1 MGLKTFGLMAVDWEE
16 RVNIERLRQER
27 LARVKNALKKS
38 EIGALLC
45 FDMNNIR
52 YITATHIGTWAMDKL
67 VRFSLLP
74 QDDEP
79 ILWDFGS
86 AARHHQIYCPWLGE
100 RSRAGISTLRG
111 ATNPS
116 SGLAE
121 DVAKKIKLEL
131 EMRNLHNEPVAVDVI
146 EMPVLFALQAQGL
159 NVVDGQQLMH
169 EVRKI
174 KTQDEITLL
183 NTATMMVDV
192 TDVMTVESVGETF

>member
-16 RVNIERLRQER
+16 RVNIDRLRQER
-27 LARVKNALKKS
+27 LARVKSALKKS

-86 AARHHQIYCPWLGE
+86 AARHHQIYCLPSKFVEKESMREPTSSHSGWSSTSWRQENAHLVEPRG
-100 RSRAGISTLRG
+100 RS
-111 ATNPS
+111 
-116 SGLAE
+116 
-121 DVAKKIKLEL
+121 
-131 EMRNLHNEPVAVDVI
+131 
-146 EMPVLFALQAQGL
+146 F
-159 NVVDGQQLMH
+159 
-169 EVRKI
+169 RKRFSEGFQSPHI
-174 KTQDEITLL
+174 H
-183 NTATMMVDV
+183 
-192 TDVMTVESVGETF
+192 